1 MRKQVLLILCCVL
14 CIGEVSAQFNKAGYY
29 RVRNSITNNCICVI
43 GDKYREST
51 DPDAF
56 DQSIRLKPVADCYSD
71 PASVIYI
78 NKLSNATLK
87 AQGTDT
93 YGISGMYLDI
103 VKSGDLYIPQKDYY
117 IFTMYAQEYPKG
129 WLDVG
134 QGDTYAKYYLDP
146 LDYTN
151 NTTKRDECYFGA
163 KCAEKMENGGKYYTS
178 MYTSFPYECIDGVNA
193 YYVDG
198 IENGIVHC
206 VPVPNNKVPSNTGV
220 ILECNTPNDPAHNRL
235 IPLLSEP
242 AKISGNLLKGV
253 FFNYDGTGY
262 NRTTDP
268 NRTAYDKNTM
278 RVFSVSKTTG
288 KIGFYQYS
296 GSYLGA
302 NKAYLKYDFSNAHS
316 NSFDSELTMNF
327 DNTMSGVNEVH
338 VEETVKDDRY
348 YDLQGRVVEH
358 PTRGIYIRNGR
369 KVYVN

>member
-1 MRKQVLLILCCVL
+1 
-14 CIGEVSAQFNKAGYY
+14 
-29 RVRNSITNNCICVI
+29 
-43 GDKYREST
+43 
-51 DPDAF
+51 
-56 DQSIRLKPVADCYSD
+56 
-71 PASVIYI
+71 
-78 NKLSNATLK
+78 
-87 AQGTDT
+87 
-93 YGISGMYLDI
+93 
-103 VKSGDLYIPQKDYY
+103 
-117 IFTMYAQEYPKG
+117 MYAQEYPTG

-134 QGDTYAKYYLDP
+134 QADTYAKYYLDP

-235 IPLLSEP
+235 IPLLNEP

-262 NRTTDP
+262 NGATRTP

-302 NKAYLKYDFSNAHS
+302 NKVYLDMADFANASSNEFDGTFTMDFSQ
-316 NSFDSELTMNF
+316 TV
-327 DNTMSGVNEVH
+327 SGVNEVH

-369 KVYVN
+369 KVFVN

>member
-1 MRKQVLLILCCVL
+1 MRKQILLILCCVL
-14 CIGEVSAQFNKAGYY
+14 CIGEVSAQFKEAGYY
-29 RVRNSITNNCICVI
+29 RVRNSGSNNCICVI
-43 GDKYREST
+43 GDKYET
-51 DPDAF
+51 AIDQTAF

-78 NKLSNATLK
+78 NKLKNATLK

-93 YGISGMYLDI
+93 YEISGMYLDI
-103 VKSGDLYIPQKDYY
+103 VKSGDFYIPEAHF
-117 IFTMYAQEYPKG
+117 ILTMYAQESEPG
-129 WLDVG
+129 WLDIG
-134 QGDTYAKYYLDP
+134 RGNTCAKYYLDP

-242 AKISGNLLKGV
+242 AKISVNLLKGV

-262 NRTTDP
+262 KRTTDP

-302 NKAYLKYDFSNAHS
+302 NKAYLEYGFSNAHS
-316 NSFDSELTMNF
+316 NSFDGELTMNF

-369 KVYVN
+369 KVFVN

>member
-1 MRKQVLLILCCVL
+1 MQAQGTGLKKMLETNALINSFSTFK
-14 CIGEVSAQFNKAGYY
+14 IDEEETDGEKVYIPNIFINAIIKKVTMYLQEIPN
-29 RVRNSITNNCICVI
+29 
-43 GDKYREST
+43 
-51 DPDAF
+51 DPTW
-56 DQSIRLKPVADCYSD
+56 LD
-71 PASVIYI
+71 PAS
-78 NKLSNATLK
+78 A
-87 AQGTDT
+87 
-93 YGISGMYLDI
+93 ISGNN
-103 VKSGDLYIPQKDYY
+103 P
-117 IFTMYAQEYPKG
+117 
-129 WLDVG
+129 
-134 QGDTYAKYYLDP
+134 KYYLDP

-253 FFNYDGTGY
+253 FFNFDGVGY
-262 NRTTDP
+262 KGAEANED
-268 NRTAYDKNTM
+268 RTAYDKNTM

-302 NKAYLKYDFSNAHS
+302 NKAYLEYDFSNAHS
-316 NSFDSELTMNF
+316 NSFDGDLTMNF

>member
-1 MRKQVLLILCCVL
+1 MDQAKSP
-14 CIGEVSAQFNKAGYY
+14 E
-29 RVRNSITNNCICVI
+29 
-43 GDKYREST
+43 E
-51 DPDAF
+51 F
-56 DQSIRLKPVADCYSD
+56 DQSIRLKPLSECVSD
-71 PASVIYI
+71 PASVLYVDIEKSDI
-78 NKLSNATLK
+78 T
-87 AQGTDT
+87 AQGT
-93 YGISGMYLDI
+93 GIQKMMKTITSVGLSFSITDKEVEGQVVYVPECTITMLIFSRNGVLHQGEAAGFLDFG
-103 VKSGDLYIPQKDYY
+103 SEETDAAR
-117 IFTMYAQEYPKG
+117 F
-129 WLDVG
+129 
-134 QGDTYAKYYLDP
+134 YLDP
-146 LDYTN
+146 LDAEHKDSY
-151 NTTKRDECYFGA
+151 YFGA

-242 AKISGNLLKGV
+242 AKISRNLLKGV

-262 NRTTDP
+262 NGAIRTP

-302 NKAYLKYDFSNAHS
+302 NKAYLDYDFSNAHS
-316 NSFDSELTMNF
+316 NSFDGELTMNF

>member
-1 MRKQVLLILCCVL
+1 MMKTITSVGL
-14 CIGEVSAQFNKAGYY
+14 SF
-29 RVRNSITNNCICVI
+29 SIT
-43 GDKYREST
+43 DKEVEGQVVYVPECTITMFIFPINGVLHQGEAAGFLDFGSDET
-51 DPDAF
+51 DAARF
-56 DQSIRLKPVADCYSD
+56 
-71 PASVIYI
+71 
-78 NKLSNATLK
+78 
-87 AQGTDT
+87 
-93 YGISGMYLDI
+93 
-103 VKSGDLYIPQKDYY
+103 
-117 IFTMYAQEYPKG
+117 
-129 WLDVG
+129 
-134 QGDTYAKYYLDP
+134 YLDP
-146 LDYTN
+146 LDAEHKDSY
-151 NTTKRDECYFGA
+151 YFGA

-262 NRTTDP
+262 NGATRTP

-302 NKAYLKYDFSNAHS
+302 NKAYLEYDFSNAHS
-316 NSFDSELTMNF
+316 NSFDGELTMNF

-369 KVYVN
+369 KVFVN